1 MKIFCIL
8 GDERI
13 YLSRSPAMFQAILK
27 QTGIRGAYVPF
38 KVAPEDIG
46 RAVSGLRT
54 LNITGANV
62 TVPYKEAVIPHLDI
76 LSEGANIIGAV
87 NTIVR
92 MDDNLKG
99 YNTNAIG
106 IMDAL
111 SKARFEIPGKT
122 VLLLGTGGAGK
133 TIAFILNWLR
143 AKKIFIAGRNME
155 KINAVVDRF
164 GGEPVLIDDLESQT
178 LPVELMVNATSISS
192 TEESAELSALIRT
205 LNLPDCQL
213 ILDLNYGR
221 RENFWRKKALD
232 NNIRFMDGL
241 SPLAFQARRTFDLW
255 TGLTVQTEDFLTA
268 VSRNSF

>member
-8 GDERI
+8 GDERA
-13 YLSRSPAMFQAILK
+13 YLSKSPVMFQAILK

-38 KVAPEDIG
+38 KVAPKDIG
-46 RAVSGLRT
+46 RAVMGLRT

-76 LSEGANIIGAV
+76 LSEGANIIGAI

-106 IMDAL
+106 VMDAL
-111 SKARFEIPGKT
+111 SKAQFEIPGKT

-133 TIAFILNWLR
+133 TVAFILNWLR
-143 AKKIFIAGRNME
+143 AKKIFIAGRSME
-155 KINAVVDRF
+155 KLNAVVDRF

-178 LPVELMVNATSISS
+178 LPIDLVVNATSVSS
-192 TEESAELSALIRT
+192 PEESTALSALIGT
-205 LNLPDCQL
+205 LNLPECRL

-221 RENFWRKKALD
+221 RENFWQRKALD
-232 NNIRFMDGL
+232 NNIHFMDGL
-241 SPLAFQARRTFDLW
+241 SPLAFQARRTFALW
-255 TGLTVQTEDFLTA
+255 TGLTIRAEDFLA
-268 VSRNSF
+268 ALSRNPF